1 MRKLQQKYR
10 TIQVNYRALENY
22 STKIRQSL
30 AKLECEEAI
39 IIDKV
44 RFGKVRK
51 SMMKILRAKYSDE
64 IADETL
70 NRVNKKIQKG
80 LLVSSN

>member
-10 TIQVNYRALENY
+10 TIQVNHRALENY

-39 IIDKV
+39 IIDKE

-51 SMMKILRAKYSDE
+51 SMMKALRVKYSNK

-70 NRVNKKIQKG
+70 NIVNKKIQKG